1 MMKALSLAKIAARNV
16 LRNQRRTAITLAALV
31 LGVGVMITVRGLLN
45 GLQHSLVDGVVH
57 GQTGALQVHRKG
69 YLKNV
74 LASPLTLDF
83 EDAPLRKKVAA
94 VSGVKAVAPRILFPG
109 MISLGDETIFL
120 LNQAVD
126 PALEFEVCPNR
137 RPLIVDGGKFAS
149 AEGGKAPAVVAD
161 AMVVTVELDRAL
173 RAKPAATGP
182 AALLAPDRDGALS
195 GENVS
200 LVGTMQLNSPGE
212 RKIGMVRL
220 DVAQRLLKLE
230 GRVTELIVDV
240 HDLQEIPQVAAAIQA
255 VVGPEFEVHTWEQVA
270 PFVVDIRARQNAVLQ
285 IVAAVFLLLML
296 LGVANTMLM
305 SVLDRT
311 REIGTMMAIGVR
323 RRTIVGLFLLEAT
336 LIGALGG
343 LLGGAAGAGM
353 TAWLGARGLEIPSPG
368 SNVATIVRPF
378 VGSGYLV
385 GVVLLA
391 TAGALLFALYP
402 AWRASRLRPVQALA
416 GG

>member
-45 GLQHSLVDGVVH
+45 GLQYSLVDGVVH
-57 GQTGALQVHRKG
+57 GQTGAIQVHRKG

-83 EDAPLRKKVAA
+83 EDAPLRAKVAA
-94 VSGVKAVAPRILFPG
+94 VAGVKAVAPRILFPG

-137 RPLIVDGGKFAS
+137 LTLIVDGGKFAS
-149 AEGGKAPAVVAD
+149 AKGAPAKAQVAD
-161 AMVVTVELDRAL
+161 AMVVTVELDKAL
-173 RAKPAATGP
+173 RAKPAAAGP
-182 AALLAPDRDGALS
+182 AALLAPDRDGTLS

-230 GRVTELIVDV
+230 GRVTELVIDV
-240 HDLQEIPQVAAAIQA
+240 HEIEAIPEVVAAIQA
-255 VVGPEFEVHTWEQVA
+255 AVGPEFEVHTWEQVA

-285 IVAAVFLLLML
+285 IVATVFLLLML

-343 LLGGAAGAGM
+343 LLGGAVGAGM
-353 TAWLGARGLEIPSPG
+353 TAWLGARGLQIPLPG
-368 SNVATIVRPF
+368 SSVPTMVRPF
-378 VGSGYLV
+378 IGSGYLV

-391 TAGALLFALYP
+391 TAGALVFALYP